1 MIILL
6 SKTSR
11 MVKIATFLDIK
22 LVKCQ
27 MLSRDP
33 STSKK
38 FVQNLNELKILFCA
52 FIRHMRSKIFVRI
65 LTNNQPATRNL
76 TIKYLPMVPS
86 NLEFFFFQIGTS
98 RWYIDWSGKK
108 SDHEFIEIAPFWSFC
123 SMFSL
128 NINSNCFAWCKN
140 YESKNENF
148 DPTVLLATFIRS
160 TEWITNKWQTVTV
173 FFS

>member
-86 NLEFFFFQIGTS
+86 NLEFFFFS
-98 RWYIDWSGKK
+98 NWYVPVVHRLEWEKK
-108 SDHEFIEIAPFWSFC
+108 RPRIYRNR
-123 SMFSL
+123 SL
-128 NINSNCFAWCKN
+128 LI
-140 YESKNENF
+140 
-148 DPTVLLATFIRS
+148 VLL
-160 TEWITNKWQTVTV
+160 NV
-173 FFS
+173 FFKY